1 MSQPHRMPGGVDCL
15 DLARA
20 VGAHLPARPGRAWRS
35 RREPDVAFRGHE
47 AASVGDGQRSLLLAA
62 LPEGVALAPWPAA
75 GGGFA
80 IAVGAGALPERL
92 AEAAVRSHLPRLDAG
107 LARALSEEQRAE
119 AAGDLLRDLAAAV
132 PGRFVRHVGRQC
144 LVLDLPGGCLT
155 ARVDPLSLEVAL
167 TAEPA
172 GTPGVGAPPAARSWP
187 AWAPV
192 PRLGQAPHGL
202 RALGTEGGGHGGAGV
217 QVCGADLALA
227 VLSRMAVAD
236 TPWPLRARG

>member
-20 VGAHLPARPGRAWRS
+20 VGAHLPARPGRTWRS
-35 RREPDVAFRGHE
+35 RREPDVTFRGHE

-80 IAVGAGALPERL
+80 IAGGAGALPERL
-92 AEAAVRSHLPRLDAG
+92 TKAAVRSHLPRLDAG
-107 LARALSEEQRAE
+107 LVRALSEEQQAK

-144 LVLDLPGGCLT
+144 LVLDLPGGRLT

-167 TAEPA
+167 TAGPA
-172 GTPGVGAPPAARSWP
+172 GTPGVGAPPAAGSRP

-202 RALGTEGGGHGGAGV
+202 RPLGPRAAATAVPSRRCAAPTRRGRGGAGV
-217 QVCGADLALA
+217 NSSGVGL
-227 VLSRMAVAD
+227 V
-236 TPWPLRARG
+236 